1 MKKYAAV
8 FPGQGSQSV
17 GMFAD
22 FMDNEIVAKPYAEAN
37 EALGY
42 DLIAIT
48 LNGPEEQ
55 LNKTEVTQPAILTA
69 SVAAFRVLM
78 RTADAPSALAG
89 HSLGEYSALVA
100 AGAEVEIK

>member
-22 FMDNEIVAKPYAEAN
+22 FMDNEIVAKTYAEAN

-42 DLIAIT
+42 DLKAIT

-69 SVAAFRVLM
+69 SDRKSVV
-78 RTADAPSALAG
+78 
-89 HSLGEYSALVA
+89 
-100 AGAEVEIK
+100 

>member
-22 FMDNEIVAKPYAEAN
+22 FMDNEIVAKTYAEAN

-42 DLIAIT
+42 DFSKIFEREDEK
-48 LNGPEEQ
+48 NG
-55 LNKTEVTQPAILTA
+55 
-69 SVAAFRVLM
+69 
-78 RTADAPSALAG
+78 
-89 HSLGEYSALVA
+89 
-100 AGAEVEIK
+100 

>member
-22 FMDNEIVAKPYAEAN
+22 FMDNEIVAKTYAEAN

-42 DLIAIT
+42 EIVDDLHSI
-48 LNGPEEQ
+48 NYMHSPER
-55 LNKTEVTQPAILTA
+55 EVIETI
-69 SVAAFRVLM
+69 
-78 RTADAPSALAG
+78 
-89 HSLGEYSALVA
+89 
-100 AGAEVEIK
+100 

>member
-22 FMDNEIVAKPYAEAN
+22 FMDNEIVAKTYAEAN

-42 DLIAIT
+42 D
-48 LNGPEEQ
+48 
-55 LNKTEVTQPAILTA
+55 
-69 SVAAFRVLM
+69 F
-78 RTADAPSALAG
+78 SAMFDK
-89 HSLGEYSALVA
+89 
-100 AGAEVEIK
+100 EVEQG